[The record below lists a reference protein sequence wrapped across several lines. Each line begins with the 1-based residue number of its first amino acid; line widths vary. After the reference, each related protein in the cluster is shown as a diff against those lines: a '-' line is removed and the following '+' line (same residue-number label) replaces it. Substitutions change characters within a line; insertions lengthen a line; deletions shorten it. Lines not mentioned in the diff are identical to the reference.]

1 MDKRVVL
8 AVAGSGKTSHIIDN
22 ISEDSRA
29 LIVTY
34 TENNYKNIK
43 SRIIDKVGFIPLGV
57 RVKTYF
63 NFIYSFCFKPL
74 LGNKINS
81 KGINWDIP
89 PAFTLKLNRSNP
101 KFYLDSRG
109 RLYHNRIAKLLDQCN
124 MMKEVSE
131 RVEKYFDLVCFDEV
145 QDFGGHD
152 FNFICKLSPKIESL
166 LLVGDFFQ
174 HTFDTSRDGNVNSNI
189 HKNIDTYT
197 RKLTQAGYTLD
208 TDLLS
213 HSYRCSP
220 TTCSFVYQNTGIQ
233 IESHRDDETI
243 IQFVQSTTLAE
254 KIYYDEN
261 IVKLFFRDSKRY
273 NGFTENWGATKGLD
287 CFLDV
292 CIVLNA
298 TTLQHYKKSKLHELA
313 PQTKNKFYVA
323 CTRAKRNI
331 FFVSESLYK
340 HHKQ

>member
-8 AVAGSGKTSHIIDN
+8 AVAGSGKTSHIINKIDE
-22 ISEDSRA
+22 SSRA

-43 SRIIDKVGFIPLGV
+43 SRIMDKVGFIPAGV
-57 RVKTYF
+57 RVHTYF
-63 NFIYSFCFKPL
+63 NFIYSFCLKPL
-74 LGNKINS
+74 LGNKIKS
-81 KGINWDIP
+81 KGINWDMP
-89 PAFTLKLNRSNP
+89 LSFTLKLNRNDP
-101 KFYLDSRG
+101 KFYLDG
-109 RLYHNRIAKLLDQCN
+109 HNRLYHNRIAKLLDQYGV
-124 MMKEVSE
+124 MHEVSE

-152 FNFICKLSPKIESL
+152 FNFICKLSPNIESL

-189 HKNIDTYT
+189 HKNLDTYT
-197 RKLTQAGYTLD
+197 QKLTQAGYTLD
-208 TDLLS
+208 TELLS

-220 TTCSFVYQNTGIQ
+220 TTCSFVSESTGIKIQ
-233 IESHRDDETI
+233 SHRDDETK
-243 IQFVQSTTLAE
+243 IQLVQSAKLADE
-254 KIYYDEN
+254 IFYDEN
-261 IVKLFFRDSKRY
+261 IVKLFFKDSKRY
-273 NGFTENWGATKGLD
+273 CGFTENWGATKGLD
-287 CFLDV
+287 CYSDV
-292 CIVLNA
+292 CIVLNP
-298 TTLQHYKKSKLHELA
+298 TTLQHYKKNKLNELA

-331 FFVSESLYK
+331 FLVPESLYR